1 MKAIRWTVA
10 GLALAL
16 LIGCQPSE
24 PAATATPSPIGV
36 PSATPSPSVGQ
47 PTPAATAESTPKPT
61 NVDPTPTPSIESRVN
76 YLMTTWDGQS
86 FSRTE
91 LEIMEN
97 GPVFLEIIRTTD
109 DPKKKVSAFASLRET
124 YGSVLADA
132 TRTFGGS
139 PSYVEVVL
147 EHLDDKSPALQTA
160 ALRAAPHSMGD
171 DPVPQV
177 QSELARLLTES
188 NDARVRFL
196 AEEALDQTEAGP
208 PEFVTAARLQALGDP
223 KDYVVAKL
231 LHDLNVDDVRD
242 QAALQNKLFELLN
255 HKSPAVRG
263 EAIKRLSDM
272 PRNHVKAEFVATVIR
287 PFLKDPHPYPRG
299 RAVIA
304 LGDLLKE
311 NAIPDIVELAADKKE
326 SRYEL
331 EFKDP
336 TGEADSVEDW
346 TYSWGRVDEAVVR
359 KIAAITYDK
368 PYAFNPGPIFYETR
382 VEDIEREGERLKPW
396 YEKHREVLLKG
407 APKRD

>member
-16 LIGCQPSE
+16 LVGCQPSE
-24 PAATATPSPIGV
+24 PAATATPSPTV
-36 PSATPSPSVGQ
+36 LPSTTPSPIDIQ
-47 PTPAATAESTPKPT
+47 PAPSATAESTPEPT
-61 NVDPTPTPSIESRVN
+61 TVDPTPTPSMESRVN

-91 LEIMEN
+91 LEITEN
-97 GPVFLEIIRTTD
+97 GPVFLEILRTTD
-109 DPKKKVSAFASLRET
+109 DPKKKISAFVSLRET

-132 TRTFGGS
+132 TRNFGGS
-139 PSYVEVVL
+139 PSYVEAVL
-147 EHLDDKSPALQTA
+147 EHLDDKNPALQTA

-171 DPVPQV
+171 APVPEI

-196 AEEALDQTEAGP
+196 AEEALDRTETRP
-208 PEFVTAARLQALGDP
+208 PEFVTAARLQALDDP
-223 KDYVVAKL
+223 KDYVVAKV
-231 LHDLNVDDVRD
+231 LHDLNVNDVRD

-255 HKSPAVRG
+255 HDSPAVRG

-272 PRNHVKAEFVATVIR
+272 PRNHVKAKFVATAIR
-287 PFLKDPHPYPRG
+287 PLLKDPHPYPRG
-299 RAVIA
+299 RTVIA

-311 NAIPDIVELAADKKE
+311 NAIPDIVELAMDKKE
-326 SRYEL
+326 SRYKL

-336 TGEADSVEDW
+336 SGESDSFEDW

-359 KIAAITYDK
+359 KIAAITFDK
-368 PYAFNPGPIFYETR
+368 PYSFNPGPIFYETR
-382 VEDIEREGERLKPW
+382 VEDIEREAERVKPW
-396 YEKHREVLLKG
+396 YEKNREVILKA

>member
-1 MKAIRWTVA
+1 M
-10 GLALAL
+10 ALTL
-16 LIGCQPSE
+16 FIGCQPSE
-24 PAATATPSPIGV
+24 PAATPSPI
-36 PSATPSPSVGQ
+36 
-47 PTPAATAESTPKPT
+47 STPLPS
-61 NVDPTPTPSIESRVN
+61 PTPSLSVSIPGPEPTPPPPTVSTPEPTSTPSLESRVSH
-76 YLMTTWDGQS
+76 LMTTWDGQA

-91 LEIMEN
+91 LERMEN
-97 GPVFLEIIRTTD
+97 GPAFLEIIRTTD
-109 DPKKKVSAFASLRET
+109 DPKKKVSAFVSLRET

-132 TRTFGGS
+132 TRNFGGS
-139 PSYVEVVL
+139 PSFVEVVL
-147 EHLDDKSPALQTA
+147 EHLDHKNPALQTA

-171 DPVPQV
+171 DPVPEV

-196 AEEALDQTEAGP
+196 AEEALDQTETRP
-208 PEFVTAARLQALGDP
+208 TELVTAARLQALDDP
-223 KDYVVAKL
+223 KDYVVAKV
-231 LHDLNVDDVRD
+231 LHDLNVNDVRD
-242 QAALQNKLFELLN
+242 QAALQHKLFELLN
-255 HKSPAVRG
+255 HASPAVRG

-272 PRNHVKAEFVATVIR
+272 PRNHVKAEFVSTVIR
-287 PFLKDPHPYPRG
+287 PFLKDSHPYPRG

-311 NAIPDIVELAADKKE
+311 NAIPDIVELATDKKD
-326 SRYEL
+326 SRYQL

-382 VEDIEREGERLKPW
+382 VEDIEREAERVKPW
-396 YEKHREVLLKG
+396 YEKNREVVRKP